1 MTIKF
6 ASYAAFSAADKQVA
20 RDVQAFRQMMSGA
33 SIKQDTA
40 FKPTKSA
47 TAAKGQSARKG
58 TGNK

>member
-6 ASYAAFSAADKQVA
+6 ASYAAFSAADRQVA

-40 FKPTKSA
+40 SKPTKSV
-47 TAAKGQSARKG
+47 AAKGQSARKG